1 MEMVL
6 LFFNKIKGLKNFF
19 GPIRADLRRKP
30 MKKIFISLI
39 LILAWMSTGSAT
51 TLKEIKESGV
61 LRHLGVYYA
70 NFNTGAGDG
79 YDTEI
84 MQLFAKHLGVRYQHV
99 ETTFATVITD
109 LSGIKVKA
117 RGSEVDILGITK
129 PKGDIIA
136 NGLTILPWRQK
147 VVNYSTP
154 TFPTQ
159 VWLLA
164 RSDSPM
170 NPVHPTGN
178 PEDDITAVKAML
190 KNKTVLEKKNT
201 CLDADLY
208 QLSDVGAILKSF
220 SGGLA
225 DMAPAII
232 QGEAECTIL
241 DVPDAL
247 VALEKWGDKVKVIGP
262 VSKFQGMGAGFTKD
276 ASVLRK
282 TFNDFLIKIKND
294 GTLYKLVN
302 KYYPLAF
309 QFYPNFFS
317 DLKQ

>member
-1 MEMVL
+1 
-6 LFFNKIKGLKNFF
+6 
-19 GPIRADLRRKP
+19 
-30 MKKIFISLI
+30 MKKLSISLI
-39 LILAWMSTGSAT
+39 LILTWILTSHAT
-51 TLKEIKESGV
+51 TLKEIKENGV

-70 NFNTGAGDG
+70 NFNTGTGDG

-84 MQLFAKHLGVRYQHV
+84 MQLFAKHIGVKYQHV

-109 LSGIKVKA
+109 LTGIKVKA
-117 RGSEVDILGITK
+117 RGTEVDILGITE

-147 VVNYSTP
+147 VVDYSVP

-164 RSDSPM
+164 RADSPI
-170 NPVHPTGN
+170 NPVQPTGN
-178 PEDDITAVKAML
+178 PDTDIRAVKAKL

-208 QLSDVGAILKSF
+208 QLSEAGAILKKF
-220 SGGLA
+220 SGSLA
-225 DMAPAII
+225 EMAPAII

-262 VSKFQGMGAGFTKD
+262 VSKFQGMGTGFTKD
-276 ASVLRK
+276 ALFLRK
-282 TFNDFLIKIKND
+282 AFNDFLKKMKND
-294 GTLYKLVN
+294 GSLYKLVN

-309 QFYPNFFS
+309 QFYPDFFS

>member
-1 MEMVL
+1 M
-6 LFFNKIKGLKNFF
+6 KQLK
-19 GPIRADLRRKP
+19 
-30 MKKIFISLI
+30 ISLM
-39 LILAWMSTGSAT
+39 LILASISICNAT
-51 TLKEIKESGV
+51 TLKQIKTNGV

-70 NFNTGAGDG
+70 NFNTGTGDG
-79 YDTEI
+79 YDSEI
-84 MQLFAKHLGVRYQHV
+84 MQLFAKHLGVKYQHV

-117 RGSEVDILGITK
+117 RGTEVDILGTTE

-147 VVNYSTP
+147 VVEYSVP

-164 RSDSPM
+164 RADSTM
-170 NPVHPTGN
+170 DPVQPTGN
-178 PEDDITAVKAML
+178 PDTDIIAVKALL
-190 KNKTVLEKKNT
+190 KNRTVLEKKNT

-208 QLSDVGAILKSF
+208 LLSDVGAILKSF
-220 SGGLA
+220 SGSLA
-225 DMAPAII
+225 EMAPAII

-247 VALEKWGDKVKVIGP
+247 VALEKWGGKVKVIGP
-262 VSKFQGMGAGFTKD
+262 ISKFQGMGVGFAKD
-276 ASVLRK
+276 APELKK
-282 TFNDFLIKIKND
+282 TFNAFLEQIKKD
-294 GTLYKLVN
+294 GTLFRLVN

-309 QFYPNFFS
+309 QFYPDFFS
-317 DLKQ
+317 DLKK

>member
-1 MEMVL
+1 
-6 LFFNKIKGLKNFF
+6 
-19 GPIRADLRRKP
+19 
-30 MKKIFISLI
+30 MKKFFISFI
-39 LILAWMSTGSAT
+39 LVLAWLTTSSAT
-51 TLKEIKESGV
+51 TLKEIKANGV

-70 NFNTGAGDG
+70 NFNTGSGDG

-84 MQLFAKHLGVRYQHV
+84 MKMFAKHLGVRYQHV
-99 ETTFATVITD
+99 KTTFATVITD
-109 LSGIKVKA
+109 LSGIKVKS

-147 VVNYSTP
+147 VVDFSTP

-164 RSDSPM
+164 RADSPM
-170 NPVHPTGN
+170 NPVQPTGN
-178 PEDDITAVKAML
+178 PDNDIHAVKAML

-201 CLDADLY
+201 CLDAELY
-208 QLSDVGAILKSF
+208 QIADVGAIVKSF

-247 VALEKWGDKVKVIGP
+247 VALEEWGDKVKVIGP
-262 VSKFQGMGAGFTKD
+262 VSKFQGMGVGFTKD
-276 ASVLRK
+276 APLLK
-282 TFNDFLIKIKND
+282 KAFNDFLKKIKND

-302 KYYPLAF
+302 KYYSLAF
-309 QFYPNFFS
+309 QFYPDFFS

>member
-1 MEMVL
+1 
-6 LFFNKIKGLKNFF
+6 
-19 GPIRADLRRKP
+19 
-30 MKKIFISLI
+30 MKKCLIFLVLSMGFIS
-39 LILAWMSTGSAT
+39 TCYGS
-51 TLKEIKESGV
+51 TLKEVKKNGV

-70 NFNTGAGDG
+70 NFNTGSGDG

-84 MQLFAKHLGVRYQHV
+84 MQLFAKHLGVKYQHV

-109 LSGIKVKA
+109 LTGIKVKA

-147 VVNYSTP
+147 VVDYSIP

-164 RSDSPM
+164 RADSAI
-170 NPVHPTGN
+170 NPVQPTGN
-178 PEDDITAVKAML
+178 PDVDIKAVKAML
-190 KNKTVLEKKNT
+190 NNKTVLEKKNT

-208 QLSDVGAILKSF
+208 QLSDAGAKLKRF
-220 SGGLA
+220 SGSLA
-225 DMAPAII
+225 EMAPAII

-276 ASVLRK
+276 APLLRK
-282 TFNDFLIKIKND
+282 TFNDFLKKIKND
-294 GTLYKLVN
+294 GRLYKLVN
-302 KYYPLAF
+302 QYYPLAF
-309 QFYPNFFS
+309 QFYPDFFS